1 MFPSSPHALPI
12 SRPQSL
18 LGHGSLTILV
28 QGGRTHA
35 VSASE
40 ALGRTR
46 PPKTA
51 EFRRALPRF
60 FRVQRALPCLGPPAR
75 LRTHYFLAA
84 IRPTVAASLLKSG
97 RNPAKNSCEPPLRD
111 MVMQIHRSPI
121 LIVDD
126 DGPFRELVSL
136 LLERAGYAAAEAAN
150 GEEAFAAVSDERPA
164 AVLLD
169 VQLDGIS
176 GYAICRELRQRFG
189 EQLPIIFVSGARV
202 EPSDR
207 VAGLLIGADD
217 YMTKPLDADELLAR
231 VGRALTRVDAAER
244 SSNGAG
250 AASRLTPRERDVLRL
265 LAEGLGTDAIAKN
278 LYISPKTVGTHV
290 QRM

>member
-1 MFPSSPHALPI
+1 
-12 SRPQSL
+12 
-18 LGHGSLTILV
+18 
-28 QGGRTHA
+28 
-35 VSASE
+35 
-40 ALGRTR
+40 
-46 PPKTA
+46 
-51 EFRRALPRF
+51 
-60 FRVQRALPCLGPPAR
+60 
-75 LRTHYFLAA
+75 
-84 IRPTVAASLLKSG
+84 
-97 RNPAKNSCEPPLRD
+97 
-111 MVMQIHRSPI
+111 MQIHRSPI

-202 EPSDR
+202 EASDR

-290 QRM
+290 QRMLAKLDMHSRAEAVAFAYREGLVEEVSAHALSGFDD

>member
-1 MFPSSPHALPI
+1 
-12 SRPQSL
+12 
-18 LGHGSLTILV
+18 
-28 QGGRTHA
+28 
-35 VSASE
+35 
-40 ALGRTR
+40 
-46 PPKTA
+46 
-51 EFRRALPRF
+51 
-60 FRVQRALPCLGPPAR
+60 
-75 LRTHYFLAA
+75 
-84 IRPTVAASLLKSG
+84 
-97 RNPAKNSCEPPLRD
+97 

-202 EPSDR
+202 EASDR

-290 QRM
+290 QRMLAKLDMHSRAEAVAFAYREGLVEEVSAHALSGFDD